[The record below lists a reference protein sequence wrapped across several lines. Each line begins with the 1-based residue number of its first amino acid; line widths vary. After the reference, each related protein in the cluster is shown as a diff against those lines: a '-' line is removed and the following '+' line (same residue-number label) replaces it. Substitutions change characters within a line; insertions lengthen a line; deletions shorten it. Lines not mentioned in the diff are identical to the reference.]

1 MQKFVELKKERKKEK
16 MIERRVKESFL
27 NREQFGI
34 YY

>member
-16 MIERRVKESFL
+16 MIERRVKEPFL
-27 NREQFGI
+27 NREQFDI